1 MKYLLGT
8 AHALHVFLAVGSVL
22 LANQDLSWQ
31 RCEAVRSGG
40 TGSQPYNFLILGFSL
55 FLLGVGATGKG
66 YEAQH
71 DGHSHHGT
79 LGGSSLCLTIVRV
92 YMYSQRIQVTGHS
105 WDYGQ

>member
-1 MKYLLGT
+1 MKYLLGA
-8 AHALHVFLAVGSVL
+8 AHALHVFLATGPVL

-40 TGSQPYNFLILGFSL
+40 TESQPYNFLVLGFSL
-55 FLLGVGATGKG
+55 FLLGLGPPGKG

-79 LGGSSLCLTIVRV
+79 LGGSSLCLTIVMV
-92 YMYSQRIQVTGHS
+92 HMHGQRIPVAEHGCN
-105 WDYGQ
+105 G